1 MTILSQHDPNTQ
13 DVPQFTPIE
22 PRKQELEHDGETYT
36 VVSLTARCHVL
47 EHEGRLI
54 GTFTSMAAIRRYLEL
69 ALS

>member
-1 MTILSQHDPNTQ
+1 MFNYKTGASSRQ
-13 DVPQFTPIE
+13 DAPQFTPIE
-22 PRKQELEHDGETYT
+22 PREQEIEHNGETYT

-54 GTFTSMAAIRRYLEL
+54 GTFTSVDAIRRYLAL

>member
-13 DVPQFTPIE
+13 DVPQFASIE
-22 PRKQELEHDGETYT
+22 PRKQTLEHDGETYT
-36 VVSLTARCHVL
+36 VVSLTERCYVL

-54 GTFTSMAAIRRYLEL
+54 GTFTSVDAIRHYLAL

>member
-1 MTILSQHDPNTQ
+1 MFNYKTGAPSRQ
-13 DVPQFTPIE
+13 DAPQFTPIE
-22 PRKQELEHDGETYT
+22 PREQEIEHNGETYT

-54 GTFTSMAAIRRYLEL
+54 GTFTSMAAIRRYLAL